1 VLCAACP
8 EYGAARGCLCEA
20 SPPCRNFRP
29 TYLVYTKRGQRRP
42 PAATENVRSMLK
54 LLLLGTAIY
63 ALLCLAI
70 FAFQSRL
77 VYFPVKALAATP
89 RAIGLAY
96 EDVIL
101 THADGTALHGW
112 YLPARD
118 DAHSLLFL
126 HGNAGNISHR
136 LDSLRIFHEL
146 GLNVLIF
153 DYSGYGQ
160 SGGAPGEQ
168 QSYADAQLAWQ
179 YLTGTRGLAPARIV
193 IFGRSLGAG
202 VATWLA
208 TRTAPAGLILESA
221 FTSVPDLARKY
232 YPIFPVRLLARIQYD
247 NASRLP
253 TVDCPVLI
261 VHSRDDELI
270 PIDHG
275 RALFDLA
282 REPKSFLELRGD
294 HNAAFMLSGQH
305 YRQGLADFVSRLD
318 TSASA
323 PAAVAVASPQPRR

>member
-1 VLCAACP
+1 
-8 EYGAARGCLCEA
+8 
-20 SPPCRNFRP
+20 
-29 TYLVYTKRGQRRP
+29 
-42 PAATENVRSMLK
+42 MLK
-54 LLLLGTAIY
+54 LLLMGTAIY

-70 FAFQSRL
+70 FAFQPRL

-89 RAIGLAY
+89 RAIGLDY
-96 EDVIL
+96 EDVML
-101 THADGTALHGW
+101 ASADGTRLHGW
-112 YLPARD
+112 YLPGRA
-118 DAHSLLFL
+118 DAHALLFL

-160 SGGAPGEQ
+160 SGGTPGEQ

-208 TRTAPAGLILESA
+208 TRTAPAALILESA

-275 RALFDLA
+275 RALFELA
-282 REPKSFLELRGD
+282 REPKSFLELR
-294 HNAAFMLSGQH
+294 
-305 YRQGLADFVSRLD
+305 ADFISRLD

-323 PAAVAVASPQPRR
+323 PAAVAVGSPQPRR